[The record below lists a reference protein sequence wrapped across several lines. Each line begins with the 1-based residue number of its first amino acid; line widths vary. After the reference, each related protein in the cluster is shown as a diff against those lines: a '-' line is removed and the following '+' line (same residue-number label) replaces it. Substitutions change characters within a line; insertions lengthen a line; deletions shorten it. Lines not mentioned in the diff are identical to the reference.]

1 MSDGK
6 QQNPAA
12 TRVVSIDVLRGFVMF
27 WIVGGGMVFIMLAKV
42 WRNPLTE
49 MISRQMMHAKWDEA
63 FHLEDLIMP
72 MFIFVV
78 GLVLP
83 FSVLRRLERGE
94 SRQKLYLHI
103 VKRTIL
109 LILLGIMVENHGLRF
124 NLSEMHWPGVLQRIG
139 ICYFFA
145 AILVI
150 RTEWRTQAI
159 VMVAILA
166 LGWAAMVLVPVP
178 GYGAGVITPQGCLA
192 AYIDQRFLPG
202 KFSTEYYRYGDSNG
216 ILPTLMSI
224 STAILGALSGYWF
237 RTKQSGNYK
246 AAGLAI
252 CGIICLLAGYVWG
265 MVLPIVRLIWT
276 SSMVLYAGGYSL
288 LLLAFF
294 YWVIDVKMI
303 RKWAFFFIVI
313 GMNSITIFFM
323 RSFVNFDQI
332 ANFFLRG
339 IADYA
344 VPVEPLILSIG
355 AVAAEWLFLW
365 FLYRHKIFL
374 RV

>member
-1 MSDGK
+1 M
-6 QQNPAA
+6 
-12 TRVVSIDVLRGFVMF
+12 T
-27 WIVGGGMVFIMLAKV
+27 
-42 WRNPLTE
+42 
-49 MISRQMMHAKWDEA
+49 HAKWDEA

-83 FSVLRRLERGE
+83 FSVLRHLERGE
-94 SRQKLYLHI
+94 SRQRIYLLI

-109 LILLGIMVENHGLRF
+109 LIVMGIMVENHGLHF
-124 NLSEMHWPGVLQRIG
+124 NLSELHWPGVLQRIG

-145 AILVI
+145 AMLVI
-150 RTEWRTQAI
+150 HTGWRTQAI
-159 VMVAILA
+159 VMGAILV
-166 LGWAAMVLVPVP
+166 LGWAAMMLVPVP

-192 AYIDQRFLPG
+192 AYIDQQFLPG
-202 KFSTEYYRYGDSNG
+202 RFSTEYYRFGDSNG
-216 ILPTLMSI
+216 ILPTLMSV
-224 STAILGALSGYWF
+224 STVVLGVLAGHWL
-237 RTKQSGNYK
+237 RTKRSGNYK

-252 CGIICLLAGYVWG
+252 AGIICLFAGYVWG
-265 MVLPIVRLIWT
+265 LVFPVVRLIWT

-288 LLLAFF
+288 LSLALF

-323 RSFVNFDQI
+323 CSFVNFGEI
-332 ANFFLRG
+332 TNFFLKG
-339 IADYA
+339 IAEYA
-344 VPVEPLILSIG
+344 GSAEHLILSIG